1 MNKYFDEVDDQP
13 DYLQRED
20 LESLTGLYDHQI
32 QVSRTVQTI
41 MQLLRK
47 FCIQEVK
54 VFLFN
59 KLNVQV

>member
-47 FCIQEVK
+47 FCIQEI
-54 VFLFN
+54 
-59 KLNVQV
+59 